1 MSWGR
6 DRQALEIAKPGGRPV
21 SCGPSEGWFWFIL
34 LASVGLGAPSY
45 AQSDEADRW
54 RPYPDV
60 GLLERV
66 VLRIHWFD
74 SAKELRDAAESSG
87 QEIKEIGLNGF
98 SILKR
103 NTKTGEYSCDL
114 YVVRMTGAFI
124 DGDRTTTFGH
134 EVLHCFG
141 LKHE

>member
-1 MSWGR
+1 VHLRVGSC
-6 DRQALEIAKPGGRPV
+6 ALLT
-21 SCGPSEGWFWFIL
+21 IL
-34 LASVGLGAPSY
+34 ALPFAAP
-45 AQSDEADRW
+45 APADDAERW
-54 RPYPDV
+54 RPHPDV

-74 SAKELRDAAESSG
+74 SSKELRSAAESSG
-87 QEIKEIGLNGF
+87 QEINEIGLNGF
-98 SILKR
+98 STLKR
-103 NTKTGEYSCDL
+103 NSKTGEYSCDV
-114 YVVRMTGAFI
+114 YVVKMTGAQI